1 MDRRLLQRSNAR
13 PNHNVSASMRKCTPL
28 GTISHYLRTL
38 FRIEGA
44 SAVVAGA
51 SNYGLCLDLLAY
63 LDGTVLRT

>member
-1 MDRRLLQRSNAR
+1 
-13 PNHNVSASMRKCTPL
+13 MRKCTPL